1 MAMLFSFFT
10 ADTNRVADVLFRF
23 FSVPR
28 TSFTIDP
35 GKGSRNRTRKNEPE
49 RSTENKE
56 TKSRSLCA
64 GTALL
69 AAFACW
75 TVLIRCADV
84 RPAGPNGSTV
94 GLAAFNVWFHHTAG
108 VHMPLYTV
116 TDWLGLVPIAVCL
129 GFAVLGFRQMTGRRS
144 LPKVDRDL
152 LLLGG
157 YYILVIFAYLFFEMV
172 PINYRPVL
180 IGGSLEASYPSSTT
194 LLVLSVMPTLKYQID
209 RRCGAP
215 VIRRIVTVSAVLF
228 SSFMVVGRLLSGVH
242 WVTDIIGSVF
252 LSQGLFMIYRHAVEW
267 TDRAEKT
274 PAERS

>member
-1 MAMLFSFFT
+1 M
-10 ADTNRVADVLFRF
+10 
-23 FSVPR
+23 
-28 TSFTIDP
+28 
-35 GKGSRNRTRKNEPE
+35 
-49 RSTENKE
+49 KE

-242 WVTDIIGSVF
+242 WATDIIGSVF

-267 TDRAEKT
+267 TDRAGKT

>member
-1 MAMLFSFFT
+1 M
-10 ADTNRVADVLFRF
+10 
-23 FSVPR
+23 
-28 TSFTIDP
+28 
-35 GKGSRNRTRKNEPE
+35 
-49 RSTENKE
+49 KE
-56 TKSRSLCA
+56 KKSRSLCA

-69 AAFACW
+69 ADFACW

-129 GFAVLGFRQMTGRRS
+129 GFAVLGFRQMIGRRS

-152 LLLGG
+152 LLLGC
-157 YYILVIFAYLFFEMV
+157 YYILVIFAYLFFETV

-242 WVTDIIGSVF
+242 WVTDIIGGCLYSVMFIALYRTF
-252 LSQGLFMIYRHAVEW
+252 L
-267 TDRAEKT
+267 KT
-274 PAERS
+274 PKTGGQSR